1 MYIKFSRKISFFVI
15 YLFLNL
21 NWIQIQ

>member
-1 MYIKFSRKISFFVI
+1 MYIKFSIKISFFVI